1 MRIVLRALA
10 FGVATTLLA
19 SVDLAACGDK
29 YLRLATRLGPG
40 YTAEHRATLLI
51 YMPPGSAVP
60 AAAKSLR
67 LHEALKRAGHSVY
80 TVENEADLATTLA
93 KRPYDI
99 VVVDGATVGTLAS
112 RLQRAPGRPSLIP
125 IFDKQQSRQQLAEAR
140 TRLGCLIAAREKVVY
155 AVAEIDHVMDLRKT
169 AKANP

>member
-1 MRIVLRALA
+1 MRVVLRALVLA
-10 FGVATTLLA
+10 VAGSVLV

-40 YTAEHRATLLI
+40 YAAEHRATVLI

-80 TVENEADLATTLA
+80 AVESEADLETTLA
-93 KRPYDI
+93 KRAYDI
-99 VVVDGATVGTLAS
+99 VIADGSTVGTLAA
-112 RLQRAPGRPSLIP
+112 RVRRGVGRPSLIP
-125 IFDKQQSRQQLAEAR
+125 LFDKQQSKQQLGDAR
-140 TRLGCLIAAREKVVY
+140 TRLGCLIAAREKVAY
-155 AVAEIDHVMDLRKT
+155 AVAEIDHVMELRKT